1 MIRISRIHWH
11 DTATILHRA
20 SAATR
25 LSQDGAKVT
34 TENHGDT
41 WRITWGKE

>member
-1 MIRISRIHWH
+1 MRLSRIHWH

-20 SAATR
+20 SAAGT
-25 LSQDGAKVT
+25 LAGYGATVR

-41 WRITWGKE
+41 WRITWGHR